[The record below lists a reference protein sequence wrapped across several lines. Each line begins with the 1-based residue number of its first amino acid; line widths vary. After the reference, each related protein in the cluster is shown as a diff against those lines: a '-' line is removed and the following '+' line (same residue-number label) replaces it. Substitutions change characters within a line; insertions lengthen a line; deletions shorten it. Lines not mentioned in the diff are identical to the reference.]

1 MSQVVPARLPPEMVR
16 GLNKLV
22 KAGRF
27 SNRSEAVKEATRLLL
42 SSGELPS
49 SAAMAKA
56 AAQLTSV
63 MIAWNTPT
71 VEIIVLY
78 GSLARGTSGP
88 ESDVDLLVLLS
99 QGEPWKLRRQLYDLT
114 YPVLASLGVDIS
126 LNVLAKTTWEEM
138 LRQDDPLAR
147 SIMKE
152 GITLWGSLNR
162 PN

>member
-22 KAGRF
+22 KEGRF

-71 VEIIVLY
+71 VEIIVL
-78 GSLARGTSGP
+78 
-88 ESDVDLLVLLS
+88 LS
-99 QGEPWKLRRQLYDLT
+99 QGEPWKLRRQLYDLI

-138 LRQDDPLAR
+138 LRQDDPMAR

-152 GITLWGSLNR
+152 GLTLWGSLNR